1 MITKTV
7 LSIILL
13 AGVCFEASYCFADS
27 GFYGGVSYSELD
39 YSEPGLDLD
48 FSTIGGLVG
57 YKLSNTFA
65 IEVRGAKGQTDDD
78 IYGYGVEVDKTM
90 SVFGRFSLANQS
102 NITPYLLGGF
112 SKGWLS
118 ADGGYKVDETDFSY
132 GLGLAFSL
140 TDELAVSAEYVSM
153 LDTDDAEVNAA
164 SLLLTYDF

>member
-13 AGVCFEASYCFADS
+13 SAACFEASYCFADS

-48 FSTIGGLVG
+48 FATIGGLVG

-90 SVFGRFSLANQS
+90 SVFGRFSLPNES
-102 NITPYLLGGF
+102 NMTPYLIAGF
-112 SKGWLS
+112 TKAWLE
-118 ADGGYKVDETDFSY
+118 ADGGFKADESDYSY
-132 GLGLAFSL
+132 GIGVAFAL
-140 TDELAVSAEYVSM
+140 TDELAVSAEYASL
-153 LDTDDAEVNAA
+153 LDKDDAEVNAM